1 MKENKIIALFLG
13 IITIFILGL
22 ILKYARPVLVPFS
35 FAVFLSFLLNPMV
48 EFLTKKK
55 IPRAVSIIFILLFT
69 FVLLYLLGLLFYS
82 SGKAFA
88 SDLPNYGKKFNTLLI
103 NLSQKWKLT
112 SEKLETIDWANQLN
126 FSALASFFLSSL
138 GSFLKFLSNLFL
150 VLLFLVFILA
160 GRGRLKEKIQKSF
173 SKKDSSRINEVI
185 YNIDRQVYKYLSV
198 KTLISLITGAFAGLI
213 LYLFGVNYAII
224 WGFFTFILN
233 YIPNIGSVIATIFPV
248 LMAIIQ
254 FESIWPAIWIL
265 LILIT
270 VQMVF
275 GNVVEPRILGMRL
288 GLSPL
293 IVILSLIFWG
303 WLWGI
308 VGMILAVPITATV
321 KIICENV
328 PPLRIVSEL
337 ISR

>member
-1 MKENKIIALFLG
+1 
-13 IITIFILGL
+13 
-22 ILKYARPVLVPFS
+22 
-35 FAVFLSFLLNPMV
+35 
-48 EFLTKKK
+48 
-55 IPRAVSIIFILLFT
+55 LLFT

-88 SDLPNYGKKFNTLLI
+88 SDLPNYGKKFNALI
-103 NLSQKWKLT
+103 VNLAQKWKLT

-126 FSALASFFLSSL
+126 FSAIASFLLSSL
-138 GSFLKFLSNLFL
+138 GSFLKFLANLFL

-160 GRGRLKEKIQKSF
+160 GRGRLRDKIQKSF
-173 SKKDSSRINEVI
+173 NKKESSRINEIISNV
-185 YNIDRQVYKYLSV
+185 DRQVYRYLSI
-198 KTLISLITGAFAGLI
+198 KTFISLITGLLAGGV
-213 LYLFGVNYAII
+213 LYAFGVNYAIV

-254 FESIWPAIWIL
+254 FESIWPSFWIL
-265 LILIT
+265 LILIVVQT
-270 VQMVF
+270 VM
-275 GNVVEPRILGMRL
+275 GNVIEPRVLGMRL

-293 IVILSLIFWG
+293 VVILSLIFWG

-328 PPLRIVSEL
+328 PQLRIISEL

>member
-1 MKENKIIALFLG
+1 MKNNRIIALFLG
-13 IITIFILGL
+13 IIVIFIFGV

-35 FAVFLSFLLNPMV
+35 FAVFLSFLLNPIV
-48 EFLTKKK
+48 DLLTKKK
-55 IPRAVSIIFILLFT
+55 IPRAISIIFILLFT

-103 NLSQKWKLT
+103 DLAQKWKLT
-112 SEKLETIDWANQLN
+112 SEKLETIDWENQLN
-126 FSALASFFLSSL
+126 FSAIASFLLSSL
-138 GSFLKFLSNLFL
+138 GSFLKFLANLFL

-160 GRGRLKEKIQKSF
+160 GRGRLRDKIQRSF
-173 SKKDSSRINEVI
+173 NKKESGRINEIISNV
-185 YNIDRQVYKYLSV
+185 DRQVYRYLSI
-198 KTLISLITGAFAGLI
+198 KTFISLITGLFAGGV
-213 LYLFGVNYAII
+213 LYAFGVNYAIV

-233 YIPNIGSVIATIFPV
+233 YIPNIGSVIATFFPV

-254 FESIWPAIWIL
+254 FESVWPAFWIL
-265 LILIT
+265 LILIVVQT
-270 VQMVF
+270 VM
-275 GNVVEPRILGMRL
+275 GNVIEPRILGMRL

-293 IVILSLIFWG
+293 VVILSLIFWG

-321 KIICENV
+321 KIICENI
-328 PPLRIVSEL
+328 PQLRIISEL